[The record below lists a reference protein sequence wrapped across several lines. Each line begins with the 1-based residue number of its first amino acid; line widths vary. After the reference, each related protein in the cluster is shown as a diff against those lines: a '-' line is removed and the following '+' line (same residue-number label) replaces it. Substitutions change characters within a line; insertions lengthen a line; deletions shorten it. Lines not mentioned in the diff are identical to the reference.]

1 MLECGFPFPI
11 ISRTAPT
18 PHAHAMPSSQNPSQE
33 PPRIP
38 AALVHYI
45 ARGLIERSVS
55 IKILPTLIREI
66 SPEPLPPE
74 AFVSEGLNAPL
85 SQWQLNSRN
94 EAPSL
99 LSHLKSRLKK
109 TLNVGQH
116 VHPITWA
123 QLTSSDPHQPV
134 AQLVFA
140 PLAFEASADVL
151 NDFECFPKWFADD
164 GVLLFATLA
173 AGGLPELVNA
183 QPEWLDLLTHW
194 PNIMD
199 AGARLQAL
207 RFGLPVLDVESVPLA
222 YVDCATMW
230 HDINALLPPLQTMD
244 AHARDT
250 WREKLQQLFDQ
261 GLRELSVQVLYGQVW
276 QVRAPK
282 QLSDTHTV
290 SLESLTSQLEQR
302 RTYK

>member
-1 MLECGFPFPI
+1 
-11 ISRTAPT
+11 
-18 PHAHAMPSSQNPSQE
+18 MPSQKPSPAQ
-33 PPRIP
+33 PSIP
-38 AALVHYI
+38 AALVHYV

-66 SPEPLPPE
+66 SPAPLPPD
-74 AFVSEGLNAPL
+74 AFLSEGLNAPL
-85 SQWQLNSRN
+85 SQWRLNPHH
-94 EAPSL
+94 EAPTL
-99 LSHLKSRLKK
+99 FSRLKK
-109 TLNVGQH
+109 TLNVGSQ
-116 VHPITWA
+116 VCNITWA
-123 QLTSSDPHQPV
+123 QLIASEPHQPT
-134 AQLVFA
+134 AQLVFGR
-140 PLAFEASADVL
+140 LALETFGDML
-151 NDFECFPKWFADD
+151 RDFECFPNWCADE
-164 GVLLFATLA
+164 GVLLFAHFA

-183 QPEWLDLLTHW
+183 QPEWLDLLSHW

-222 YVDCATMW
+222 YTDCATMW
-230 HDINALLPPLQTMD
+230 HDVNALLPQLSAMD
-244 AHARDT
+244 DDSREMWHA
-250 WREKLQQLFDQ
+250 KLQQLFDQ

>member
-1 MLECGFPFPI
+1 
-11 ISRTAPT
+11 
-18 PHAHAMPSSQNPSQE
+18 MPSSQKPPSAQ
-33 PPRIP
+33 PSIP
-38 AALVHYI
+38 AALVHYV

-66 SPEPLPPE
+66 SPAPLPAE

-85 SQWQLNSRN
+85 SQWQLSDHP

-99 LSHLKSRLKK
+99 LSRLKK
-109 TLNVGQH
+109 TLNVGSQ
-116 VHPITWA
+116 VSNITWA
-123 QLTSSDPHQPV
+123 QLISNEPHQPA

-140 PLAFEASADVL
+140 PLTLEASVDVL
-151 NDFECFPKWFADD
+151 SDFEHFPKWFADD
-164 GVLLFATLA
+164 GVLLFANLA

-183 QPEWLDLLTHW
+183 QPEWLELLTHW

-222 YVDCATMW
+222 YADCATMW
-230 HDINALLPPLQTMD
+230 QDINALLPQLRTMD
-244 AHARDT
+244 AHARGI
-250 WREKLQQLFDQ
+250 WHGKLQQLFDQ